1 MPIRAGGRCAP
12 PVHMI
17 KLTDTHEITP
27 YLWVYPAEERV
38 FYLVESERK
47 QARAKQDWTGYGHSE
62 ESVRSEFIA
71 HGRSEVIRAR

>member
-1 MPIRAGGRCAP
+1 MREGRYAP

-47 QARAKQDWTGYGHSE
+47 QASQSKAGLDQ
-62 ESVRSEFIA
+62 
-71 HGRSEVIRAR
+71 